1 MIDLKLTAPGQ
12 VVPVP
17 APGRIML
24 HADAAG
30 DMAIKDAAGNVVK
43 LARVAAQP
51 DAAVPVVLTL
61 TASGSTNGTA
71 TAAHGVT
78 ASKISGASAA
88 CLLASGAVALPGDA
102 TAANLYT
109 LTIGATT
116 VTIKNGAGATAIYG
130 RQVKVTL
137 WVTP

>member
-30 DMAIKDAAGNVVK
+30 DMAIKDAAGNVAK
-43 LARVAAQP
+43 LARVAAP
-51 DAAVPVVLTL
+51 PNAVPVVLTL
-61 TASGSTNGTA
+61 TASGSANGTA
-71 TAAHGVT
+71 TAAHGVA

-102 TAANLYT
+102 AAANLYT
-109 LTIGATT
+109 LTIGATA
-116 VTIKNGAGATAIYG
+116 VNIKNGAGATAIYG

-137 WVTP
+137 WVMP